1 MNTIIDTFL
10 ITCMFAGGVFTISA
24 QNVVDT
30 LPELEVAASKASRE
44 LSSTVP
50 YHFIG
55 EEDVKL
61 SGITDIGD
69 ALRRLPGVNVRDY
82 GGAGGLKTVSVRG
95 LGAQHTGVTYDGIP
109 LSDMRSGQIDLSRYS
124 LDNVSAISVTSG
136 DNSDIFMPARA
147 AASAATV
154 ALVSS
159 KPIPSDGPES
169 FGFSSLAARLRVGSF
184 CMINPSLKMTFS
196 KANKMALGI
205 SGEYNHGKNDYPFT
219 LENGVATERLRRT
232 NSLMNSGHGEVNF
245 AWKPFSGSTLTAKLY
260 YYDNNRQLPGPVMY
274 YVDDTHER
282 LHDRD
287 MSGQLSMKSRLSS
300 KFSLLVMAKHTRSS
314 SFYSDLGGQ
323 YTGGRLEQRYRQRE
337 TYASGSLLWLPL
349 HALSAD
355 YSIDWFYNCL
365 RSNLASN
372 RKPGRHSLLQ
382 TIAVKYNVWLLTVTG
397 RVLHSW
403 FRSTADDMSPRHD
416 SRFSPSVSLSLQP
429 LEDVNFFIRA
439 GYKDIFRMPT
449 FNELYFD
456 NYGSLNLEPEYTKQW
471 NIGFTYGMTRKEGFL
486 SHLDVTV
493 DGYHNRV
500 DNKIVAIPY
509 SLFRYTMKN
518 LGRVRIFGV
527 DATLSAGFRVAH
539 RHEIVATGNW
549 TYQRAAPRTS
559 RDMLDWNRQLAYTP
573 LNSGGGS
580 LTWLNPWVNLVFHV
594 TGASARYTTNENYP
608 TTRLA
613 PYADC
618 GVSVFRD
625 FKIKGNKLEL
635 RADMLNM
642 FDKQYEVVA
651 LYPMPGRSFQFTIG
665 FEI

>member
-1 MNTIIDTFL
+1 MKTIIDTF
-10 ITCMFAGGVFTISA
+10 IISCIFSGGVLSMSA
-24 QNVVDT
+24 QNAVDT
-30 LPELEVAASKASRE
+30 LPELKVEASKASRE

-50 YHFIG
+50 YHSIG
-55 EEDVKL
+55 EADVKL

-124 LDNVSAISVTSG
+124 LDNVSTISVTAG

-154 ALVSS
+154 ALASS
-159 KPIPSDGPES
+159 RQIPYEGSDK
-169 FGFSSLAARLRVGSF
+169 FGFSSLAAKLRFGSF
-184 CMINPSLKMTFS
+184 GMINPSLRMTFS
-196 KANKMALGI
+196 KANKAALDF
-205 SGEYNHGKNDYPFT
+205 SGEYNHGKNDYPFI
-219 LENGVATERLRRT
+219 LENGIATEKLHRT

-245 AWKPFSGSTLTAKLY
+245 SWKPFAGSTFSAKLY

-349 HALSAD
+349 HGLSAD

-365 RSNLASN
+365 RSNLVSN
-372 RKPGRHSLLQ
+372 SNPGRNSLLQ
-382 TIAVKYNVWLLTVTG
+382 TIAVKYNVWRLTVTG

-403 FRSTADDMSPRHD
+403 FRSTADGMRTRYD
-416 SRFSPSVSLSLQP
+416 SRFSPSVSASLQP
-429 LEDVNFFIRA
+429 VAGVNFFIRA

-456 NYGSLNLEPEYTKQW
+456 NYGSINLEPEYTKQW
-471 NIGFTYGMTRKEGFL
+471 NIGFTFGLNRSTGLL
-486 SHLDVTV
+486 SYLDITL

-527 DATLSAGFRVAH
+527 DATVSAGFRVAR

-608 TTRLA
+608 TTRLD

-618 GVSVFRD
+618 GVSLFRD
-625 FKIKGNKLEL
+625 FDIRGNKLEV
-635 RADMLNM
+635 RADMINM
-642 FDKQYEVVA
+642 FNKQYEIGI
-651 LYPMPGRSFQFTIG
+651 LRKSKIWLTSRSIR
-665 FEI
+665 

>member
-1 MNTIIDTFL
+1 MKTIIDTF
-10 ITCMFAGGVFTISA
+10 IISCMFSGGVLSMSA
-24 QNVVDT
+24 QNAVDT
-30 LPELEVAASKASRE
+30 LPELEVEASKASRE

-50 YHFIG
+50 YHSIG
-55 EEDVKL
+55 EADVKL

-69 ALRRLPGVNVRDY
+69 ALRRLPGMNVRDY

-124 LDNVSAISVTSG
+124 LDNVSTISVTAG

-154 ALVSS
+154 ALASS
-159 KPIPSDGPES
+159 RQIPYEGSDK
-169 FGFSSLAARLRVGSF
+169 FGFSSLAAKLRFGSF
-184 CMINPSLKMTFS
+184 GMINPSLRMTFS
-196 KANKMALGI
+196 KANKAALDF
-205 SGEYNHGKNDYPFT
+205 SGEYNHGENDYPFI
-219 LENGVATERLRRT
+219 LENGVATEKLHRT

-245 AWKPFSGSTLTAKLY
+245 SWKPFAGSTFSAKLY

-349 HALSAD
+349 HGLSAD

-372 RKPGRHSLLQ
+372 SNPGRNSLLQ
-382 TIAVKYNVWLLTVTG
+382 TLAVKYNVWRLTVTG

-403 FRSTADDMSPRHD
+403 FRSTADGMRTRYD
-416 SRFSPSVSLSLQP
+416 SRFSPSVSASLQP
-429 LEDVNFFIRA
+429 VAGVNFFIRA

-456 NYGSLNLEPEYTKQW
+456 NYGSINLEPEFTKQW
-471 NIGFTYGMTRKEGFL
+471 NIGFTFGLNRSTGLL
-486 SHLDVTV
+486 SHLDITL

-527 DATLSAGFRVAH
+527 DATVSAGFRVAR

-608 TTRLA
+608 TTRLD

-618 GVSVFRD
+618 GVSLFRD
-625 FKIKGNKLEL
+625 FDIRGNKLEV
-635 RADMLNM
+635 RADMINM
-642 FDKQYEVVA
+642 FNKQYEIVA